1 MLNAEE
7 LTRNLAGFYGTDQ
20 YHKLTIF
27 PGFVGTDGVAY
38 LAKNA
43 ECFWLV
49 DEIAIANKTVPAIRN
64 NEALQGMQFWQLN
77 VTGRKAVL
85 VCNEDEG
92 KPVYE
97 KEIEYTDFPL
107 PEIKIWVAAAG
118 DPDGK
123 TFKVMM
129 LPSEY

>member
-1 MLNAEE
+1 MLNADE
-7 LTRNLAGFYGTDQ
+7 LKRGLSGFYGTDQ
-20 YHKLTIF
+20 YHRLTIF

-43 ECFWLV
+43 ECFWLI
-49 DEIAIANKTVPAIRN
+49 DEIAIINKTVDSVKKLEDI
-64 NEALQGMQFWQLN
+64 QFWQFTVHGN
-77 VTGRKAVL
+77 KGVL
-85 VCNEDEG
+85 VCCEDEG

-97 KEIEYTDFPL
+97 KEIDYTDFPL
-107 PEIKIWVAAAG
+107 PEVRIWVAAGG

-129 LPSEY
+129 LPTEY

>member
-1 MLNAEE
+1 MLNANE
-7 LTRNLAGFYGTDQ
+7 LQNGLAGFYGTDG

-43 ECFWLV
+43 ECFWLI
-49 DEIAIANKTVPAIRN
+49 DEIAISNKTVPAVKKLEDI
-64 NEALQGMQFWQLN
+64 QFWRLTVN
-77 VTGRKAVL
+77 NGKGVL
-85 VCNEDEG
+85 VCCEDEG

-107 PEIKIWVAAAG
+107 PEIRIWVALAG

-123 TFKVMM
+123 MFKVMM